1 MATAT
6 FVSQERVQ
14 DLVPR
19 IDYSEALTVTATPD
33 DAVLACRTAV
43 EHGFRAVVSFPC
55 YLEILVRE
63 LSGTGV
69 LAQLP
74 IGFPSGAVTSAT
86 KRAEAEEGLRIGA
99 TDFDMA
105 MNFGALKAGEYSR
118 VSDDIKD
125 VAGIVRAAGKPL
137 KVIIEV
143 GVLTDEEIVTASKIA
158 EDCGATHVK
167 TCTGFNPG
175 RATMRAIAL
184 IRNTVGE
191 RIGIKASGGVAS
203 LEDAVAFMDAGAS
216 VVAARLPVVQH
227 LEAALSAP

>member
-1 MATAT
+1 MSIASSVT
-6 FVSQERVQ
+6 QEKIR

-33 DAVLACRTAV
+33 DAVAACRTAV
-43 EHGFRAVVSFPC
+43 KHGFRAVVSFPC
-55 YLEILVRE
+55 YLELLVRE

-86 KRAEAEEGLRIGA
+86 KRAEAEEGLKTGA
-99 TDFDMA
+99 SDFDMM
-105 MNFGALKAGEYSR
+105 MNIGALKARDYAR
-118 VSDDIKD
+118 VSEDIKG
-125 VAGIVRAAGKPL
+125 VAQIVRAADKPL

-143 GVLTDEEIVTASKIA
+143 GLLTDEEIVTASKIA

-175 RATMRAIAL
+175 RATMHAIAL
-184 IRNTVGE
+184 IRNTVGD
-191 RIGIKASGGVAS
+191 RVGIKASGGVAS
-203 LEDAVAFMDAGAS
+203 LEDAVAFMDAGAT
-216 VVAARLPVVQH
+216 VVAARLTVVQH
-227 LEAALSAP
+227 LEAAVSAR